1 MANHDQSV
9 QLITEEFNGSGNI
22 RNIQT
27 QNSKPDIDA
36 ENKIQISVINGQD
49 ILETNTFYCNDILK
63 TENQDTFGEKKPNT
77 SITSNRK
84 FE

>member
-1 MANHDQSV
+1 M
-9 QLITEEFNGSGNI
+9 
-22 RNIQT
+22 
-27 QNSKPDIDA
+27 
-36 ENKIQISVINGQD
+36 QISVINGQIPED
-49 ILETNTFYCNDILK
+49 IPDTDTFDCNDILK